1 MVKIRFGRSLSE
13 PRGLRSLIPSLAWLS
28 VDELRAIVTDEENQ
42 TIGILLCK
50 KNNKALVEIT
60 LPRDAN
66 IHAREYLLYLPSK
79 KDLQQKLSE
88 WMSHKG

>member
-1 MVKIRFGRSLSE
+1 MQMYVNYYDRFVRTE
-13 PRGLRSLIPSLAWLS
+13 
-28 VDELRAIVTDEENQ
+28 EENR
-42 TIGILLCK
+42 TVGILLCK

-60 LPRDAN
+60 LPKDAN